1 MNRFT
6 KLLALSTCAVA
17 ASLLVAACGGG
28 DATPPPSATVINAP
42 STAPAPD
49 RTAPTVAIFDDVSA
63 ATATGPVIFSFVFS
77 EDVGASFTASD
88 VVITGGSA
96 GTFSKVSATQATLL
110 VTPIANSAGTIN
122 VSVGIGTFSDIA
134 GNTNTAG
141 ATAQQ
146 AYNSVVKTQMAL
158 PLTFDS
164 TSVNY
169 GFIGF
174 GGAEDSSIVAD
185 PANAANQVVKV
196 VRAAGAE
203 VFAGTTITNTAA
215 PQLGLSPKIPFNT
228 TDTRISVRVFS
239 PDVGIPVRLKVEDH
253 ADGGKSVEAEVST
266 TAAGAWQTLI
276 FDFAAGKQVNGTAA
290 INLSNTYDKPTIFFD
305 FGRAKSAAVQKTYYF
320 DDVTFVPGVAPGA
333 NAPTVAA
340 TTPPARA
347 AADVLS
353 VYSDA
358 YTPIANVNLF
368 PDWGQSTKVSEVLV
382 AGNKTQ
388 KYVTLNYEGIDWAAT
403 PINVSAMSKLH
414 VDLWTADVTSV
425 KVSIISAGQENAVT
439 VTPTLGAW
447 SSFDIDLAQYTAPN
461 KAAIIQI
468 KIEGAPTGTLYL
480 DNIYFWKA
488 AVSGGTNTVLMT
500 FDESPAPKL
509 TEFGVNGAPPGI
521 VADPAGGTNKVLK
534 FFKFKL
540 PAPGSEQ
547 WAGVTVSTGV
557 NNSIPKIPFST
568 TNKTMTLRVYSPAVG
583 VRVRLK
589 VEDAADGAISVET
602 DALSTVAN
610 AWETLTFNFANPGTN
625 PPVGGGATAPL
636 DLTKNYT
643 KASIFFDFGVGN
655 GGSGA
660 LPADRIYYA
669 DDLTFVGAAA
679 GSGGGCG
686 TAAPTCAPTTV
697 IPAGSTVIYSD
708 ASSIAGIIK
717 NPDWGQSPAVVFSEP
732 TIAGNKSLKYTFGG
746 SALYEGI
753 DWAGTPQ
760 TVSTKGNLHLDF
772 FSPDITS
779 VKVSIISPGK
789 ENFVTKTVTPGS
801 WNAIDIDMALFTVPD
816 KSAIIQIKL
825 EPNVAGTLYVDN
837 IYFSGTAA
845 AGGAGSCAASVAM
858 GAGGAQA
865 VVLSTGDSKGHFVN
879 GEGIF
884 AADYKGSRDQLGNF
898 ASYIGG
904 RSDGAAG
911 CGDVG
916 YFNDTT
922 LSNSGQKL
930 DEGGW
935 IAGTSLDPGGT
946 PNFFRYFVLLK
957 PEATFAA
964 SYIGLFANAPNN
976 GTLNVSAFSS
986 IKFRLW
992 GPAEMYQQ
1000 SNLNPV
1006 LEMVLSG
1013 PKVAGCT
1020 ATGSGGTEI
1029 ARNVT
1034 ANQKIGAGSV
1044 YKVGLAAFT
1053 VKGVCGTDT
1062 AATAVASVLSKLSRV
1077 AFTAPAS
1084 SFNFING
1091 NPGTPVS
1098 YSSGINLGP
1107 IGFTNN

>member
-49 RTAPTVAIFDDVSA
+49 KTAPTVAIFDDVSA

-122 VSVGIGTFSDIA
+122 VSVGVGTFSDIA

-196 VRAAGAE
+196 VRAAGSE

-239 PDVGIPVRLKVEDH
+239 PDAGIPVRLKVEDH

-276 FDFAAGKQVNGTAA
+276 FDFAAGKQVSGTAA

-414 VDLWTADVTSV
+414 LDLWTADVTSV

-439 VTPTLGAW
+439 LTPTLGAW

-488 AVSGGTNTVLMT
+488 A
-500 FDESPAPKL
+500 
-509 TEFGVNGAPPGI
+509 
-521 VADPAGGTNKVLK
+521 
-534 FFKFKL
+534 
-540 PAPGSEQ
+540 
-547 WAGVTVSTGV
+547 
-557 NNSIPKIPFST
+557 
-568 TNKTMTLRVYSPAVG
+568 
-583 VRVRLK
+583 
-589 VEDAADGAISVET
+589 
-602 DALSTVAN
+602 
-610 AWETLTFNFANPGTN
+610 
-625 PPVGGGATAPL
+625 
-636 DLTKNYT
+636 
-643 KASIFFDFGVGN
+643 
-655 GGSGA
+655 
-660 LPADRIYYA
+660 
-669 DDLTFVGAAA
+669 AAA
-679 GSGGGCG
+679 GCG
-686 TAAPTCAPTTV
+686 TTAPTCAPTTA

-708 ASSIAGIIK
+708 ASSVAGINK

-746 SALYEGI
+746 TALYEGI

-760 TVSTKGNLHLDF
+760 NVSTKGNLHLDF

-837 IYFSGTAA
+837 IYFSGTAT
-845 AGGAGSCAASVAM
+845 AGGGGSCAASVAM
-858 GAGGAQA
+858 GAGGPQTL
-865 VVLSTGDSKGHFVN
+865 VLSTGDSKGHFVN

-884 AADYKGSRDQLGNF
+884 AADYKGSRDALGNF

-904 RSDGAAG
+904 RSDGAAA
-911 CGDVG
+911 CGDIG
-916 YFNDTT
+916 YFNDTAM
-922 LSNSGQKL
+922 SNSSQKL

-935 IAGTSLDPGGT
+935 IVGTSLDAGGT

-957 PEATFAA
+957 PEATFAS

-976 GTLNVSAFSS
+976 GSLNVSAFSS

-1000 SNLNPV
+1000 GNLNPV

-1084 SFNFING
+1084 SFNFLNG
-1091 NPGTPVS
+1091 NPGAQVS
-1098 YSSGINLGP
+1098 YTSGINLGP